1 MKTILFERALSFEER
16 PFDVLDLVL
25 AGLAETS
32 WQELEADA
40 AAGVA
45 AEQELDAR
53 GAGPSLEE
61 VQKAERAFRYE
72 RGLLAAADLEQWL
85 AARRLARGDWRGVLR
100 RALAREWLRPAAS
113 ADATPVLRADAY
125 CTGALGRCALRLV
138 AGVAAEGALGTS
150 DDDERVAAGILEA
163 ARATTASGLETVG
176 ADELER
182 RARTVA
188 RLEHAREGLLAAVA
202 GAEDIERCLAGH
214 VLDWLRFE
222 TAELEVASEDAA
234 REALLCVRVDGL
246 TLAEV
251 GVEVG
256 HKLARRARTFAETD
270 DVLSSQLAAAQPGD
284 LVGPVAVEGSFVIAQ
299 LLAKTRPSAD
309 DPAMVERAR
318 AELFAAAVSRH
329 TAGRVTW
336 HAAL

>member
-1 MKTILFERALSFEER
+1 MKTILFERALSFGER

-32 WQELEADA
+32 WQKLEADA

-85 AARRLARGDWRGVLR
+85 AARRLARGEWRGVLR
-100 RALAREWLRPAAS
+100 RALAREWLLPTAS

-125 CTGALGRCALRLV
+125 CTGTLGRCALRLV
-138 AGVAAEGALGTS
+138 AGVAAEGALGGS
-150 DDDERVAAGILEA
+150 EDDESVATRIVEA
-163 ARATTASGLETVG
+163 ARASTASCLETVE
-176 ADELER
+176 DVELER

-188 RLEHAREGLLAAVA
+188 RLEHAREDLLVVVA
-202 GAEDIERCLAGH
+202 SAEDVERCLAGH
-214 VLDWLRFE
+214 VLDWLQFE

-234 REALLCVRVDGL
+234 REALLCVRTDGL

-251 GVEVG
+251 GLEVG
-256 HKLARRARTFAETD
+256 RKPARRVRTFEETD

-284 LVGPVAVEGSFVIAQ
+284 LVGPVAVDGSFVIAQ